1 MPRHW
6 SRPRNRITEE
16 KGSES
21 SGLSQGQ
28 ILVPELVDVHPIAA
42 SLWNVIAA
50 LPTLLY
56 RYASCSL
63 YHSGSL
69 QISMS
74 DERS

>member
-6 SRPRNRITEE
+6 PRSRNRPNEE
-16 KGSES
+16 RNAEGGGS
-21 SGLSQGQ
+21 SQGQ

-56 RYASCSL
+56 RFAFYLCIIL
-63 YHSGSL
+63 
-69 QISMS
+69 
-74 DERS
+74 